1 VSIDEAVRLAEGPA
15 RTAAIAAWFQQLYR
29 AIPAE
34 RVPVLVGGAAVE
46 LLTGGAYTTGDL
58 DFVGTVPRAVSEEL
72 LRAGFRRE
80 GRHWIRDKGEVFLEL
95 PAAALSPGESSGVV
109 RVGQVDV
116 LVLSAEDLI
125 ADRLA
130 SWQFWE
136 VAQDAV
142 GALLLLRRQR
152 SNIDA
157 ARLDAAAESKGV
169 GRALES
175 LLRFDGRL
183 GDREPGE
190 TELEEWVRAVP

>member
-1 VSIDEAVRLAEGPA
+1 
-15 RTAAIAAWFQQLYR
+15 
-29 AIPAE
+29 
-34 RVPVLVGGAAVE
+34 
-46 LLTGGAYTTGDL
+46 
-58 DFVGTVPRAVSEEL
+58 
-72 LRAGFRRE
+72 
-80 GRHWIRDKGEVFLEL
+80 
-95 PAAALSPGESSGVV
+95 LSPGESSGVV